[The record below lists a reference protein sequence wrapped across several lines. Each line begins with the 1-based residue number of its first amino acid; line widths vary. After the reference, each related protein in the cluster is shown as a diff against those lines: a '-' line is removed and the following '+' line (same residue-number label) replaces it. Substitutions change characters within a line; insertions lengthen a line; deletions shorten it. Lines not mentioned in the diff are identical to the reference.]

1 MDYPGEFQTQ
11 ADIQA
16 AERHQQ
22 WARDARKPAAGPNAT
37 EAEVLREMRA
47 LGGNFVQHLMNLWD
61 AADDA
66 NREIIRKAWP
76 HTFREYATKV
86 HYSKLAIEADRA
98 SRN

>member
-1 MDYPGEFQTQ
+1 MDYPSEFQTQ

-16 AERHQQ
+16 NQRQRQ
-22 WARDARKPAAGPNAT
+22 WMRDALKPAGPNAT

-47 LGGNFVQHLMNLWD
+47 IGGNFVQHLMNLWD

-86 HYSKLAIEADRA
+86 HYSKLAVEADRA